1 MARIER
7 YQPGGLSVGGSFNL
21 PDRVRPITER
31 PPDQPFRPKT
41 DYVGR
46 ALEALGGAV
55 ASLGADLGQ
64 LAATRQATADASWFS
79 KARAQT
85 AVDWL
90 EKESELRTGATT
102 APSGPAP
109 ASPAGGALA
118 AAGYA
123 EPGWVGFTGRAIG
136 EFETY
141 RDGVLKSAPSPAA
154 RQAYEEW
161 ANGFGAQ
168 IAERAFQFEEASLFA
183 QRADDLNTAF
193 DAHVKAVYQ
202 SPDQY
207 DTVLARA
214 YDDLEGAKAW
224 MTPEQEIEARRKI
237 EESLQLARAK
247 KLAQFDPLR
256 FQEEVGLASGPIST
270 TAAKIIGVESAGNAR
285 AKNPRSSASG
295 LGQFTDA
302 TWLETVRRHRPELT
316 NLSDKDILT
325 LKADPALAREM
336 TIRHTE
342 DNAAALQASGIEPT
356 EGNLY
361 LAHFAGIGGARA
373 VLGASDDTA
382 IVDVLGAEAVRAN
395 PFLQGKTVGWLKQW
409 AAAKMAGTTPAEMG
423 DFTSNPYYS
432 RLSPDQ
438 VFSLAHDADSA
449 ILAQHNAAVAE
460 AKAIYGARF
469 NSLMTAIMDG
479 GAGLADIQQARR
491 DGWLADYQ
499 DIKKA
504 TDAVTARDKDAVNTA
519 KAVARFNDPGDR
531 FNPFVSE
538 DRAAADLAYKAFG
551 GATALSTGD
560 TTATGRLIAFAER
573 TGIIPDSA
581 ADALKVGIISRDAG
595 ERTSSFQTLS
605 GLWRQYPEAVANAFD
620 ETTLKRIQDY
630 EALSPITPP
639 DELAQR
645 LDPNSDPT
653 RRKLVAD
660 LRAEGAKLAA
670 DVPTDDILWAFA
682 PSWWDRNLMWESAA
696 AAPIDP
702 IATATLRSDFAA
714 IFAERYA
721 VSGDA
726 EVAKRQT
733 LERLKNGTTPWGV
746 TESGDTP
753 RLMRFPPERYY
764 PAVNGDHDYLADQLA
779 EAVRAH
785 VGSTPVPFITSP
797 ADALLGNV
805 AYDATSWSL
814 IEAPETAAAVRAG
827 DLPGYW
833 VTYVDHAGTHHLIT
847 EPDGSPM
854 LMTFD
859 MGARDDARAQ
869 FEADRAAG
877 VTGFDMENARRK
889 EAGLPPLKR

>member
-55 ASLGADLGQ
+55 ASLGTDLGQ

-102 APSGPAP
+102 APSGPVP
-109 ASPAGGALA
+109 SSPAGGALA

-123 EPGWVGFTGRAIG
+123 EPGWVGFTGKAIG

-237 EESLQLARAK
+237 EEALQLARAK

-316 NLSDKDILT
+316 NLSDKEILA
-325 LKADPALAREM
+325 LKADPVLSREM

-342 DNAAALQASGIEPT
+342 DNAAALTASGIEAS

-670 DVPTDDILWAFA
+670 DVDTGDILDAF
-682 PSWWDRNLMWESAA
+682 NTSAFFDYPA
-696 AAPIDP
+696 LPIDGVTN
-702 IATATLRSDFAA
+702 TALRADFDAL
-714 IFAERYA
+714 FAERYA
-721 VSGDA
+721 FANGDV
-726 EVAKRQT
+726 EVAKRQA
-733 LERLKNGTTPWGV
+733 LDRLKLKWGV
-746 TESGDTP
+746 TETGNTI
-753 RLMRFPPERYY
+753 RLMPNPPERYY
-764 PAVNGDHDYLADQLA
+764 PAVNGNHDYLADQLA
-779 EAVRAH
+779 DTVREAF
-785 VGSTPVPFITSP
+785 P
-797 ADALLGNV
+797 DAS
-805 AYDATSWSL
+805 DWSL
-814 IEAPETAAAVRAG
+814 VSAPETDAAVQAN
-827 DLPGYW
+827 DIPGYW
-833 VTYVDHAGTHHLIT
+833 IMVVDADGTYRLMA

-859 MGARDDARAQ
+859 FRVAQDDARAQ